1 MFILY
6 HRNIGFSIYFL
17 KKYFLIFLQ
26 KSIDIICYQ
35 CYNKDTEREIKMRD
49 NSEEKIKVYIMIS
62 RYYDDGKIRYVIAE
76 QNVAVDKNYITKE
89 TSNDEYDEYYDVIF
103 SEKVLINRMLAL
115 KEEGA
120 IFEGWI
126 DD

>member
-1 MFILY
+1 
-6 HRNIGFSIYFL
+6 
-17 KKYFLIFLQ
+17 
-26 KSIDIICYQ
+26 
-35 CYNKDTEREIKMRD
+35 MRD

-76 QNVAVDKNYITKE
+76 QNVAVDNNYLTKE
-89 TSNDEYDEYYDVIF
+89 TSTINDEYDEYYDVIF
-103 SEKVLINRMLAL
+103 SEKVLINRMLSL

>member
-1 MFILY
+1 
-6 HRNIGFSIYFL
+6 
-17 KKYFLIFLQ
+17 
-26 KSIDIICYQ
+26 
-35 CYNKDTEREIKMRD
+35 
-49 NSEEKIKVYIMIS
+49 MIS

-76 QNVAVDKNYITKE
+76 QNVAVDNNYLTKE
-89 TSNDEYDEYYDVIF
+89 TFTINDEYDEYYDVIF

-120 IFEGWI
+120 IFEGWL

>member
-1 MFILY
+1 M
-6 HRNIGFSIYFL
+6 
-17 KKYFLIFLQ
+17 
-26 KSIDIICYQ
+26 
-35 CYNKDTEREIKMRD
+35 
-49 NSEEKIKVYIMIS
+49 KVYIMIS
-62 RYYDDGKIRYVIAE
+62 RYYDDGKIRYVI
-76 QNVAVDKNYITKE
+76 AVDKNYITKE

>member
-1 MFILY
+1 M
-6 HRNIGFSIYFL
+6 
-17 KKYFLIFLQ
+17 
-26 KSIDIICYQ
+26 
-35 CYNKDTEREIKMRD
+35 
-49 NSEEKIKVYIMIS
+49 KVYIMIS
-62 RYYDDGKIRYVIAE
+62 RYYDDGKIRYVISE
-76 QNVAVDKNYITKE
+76 QNVAVDNNYLTKE
-89 TSNDEYDEYYDVIF
+89 TSTINDEYDEYYDVIF

>member
-1 MFILY
+1 
-6 HRNIGFSIYFL
+6 
-17 KKYFLIFLQ
+17 
-26 KSIDIICYQ
+26 
-35 CYNKDTEREIKMRD
+35 MRD

-120 IFEGWI
+120 IFELSKYENDKMSPSINTLEKILKAMGYKLLINVGENDEWRKI
-126 DD
+126 IRVEACF

>member
-1 MFILY
+1 
-6 HRNIGFSIYFL
+6 
-17 KKYFLIFLQ
+17 
-26 KSIDIICYQ
+26 
-35 CYNKDTEREIKMRD
+35 MRD

-76 QNVAVDKNYITKE
+76 QNVAVDNNYLTKE
-89 TSNDEYDEYYDVIF
+89 TSTINDEYDEYYDVIF

>member
-1 MFILY
+1 
-6 HRNIGFSIYFL
+6 
-17 KKYFLIFLQ
+17 
-26 KSIDIICYQ
+26 
-35 CYNKDTEREIKMRD
+35 MRA

-62 RYYDDGKIRYVIAE
+62 RYYDDGKIRYVISE

-89 TSNDEYDEYYDVIF
+89 TSNDEYDEYYDFIF